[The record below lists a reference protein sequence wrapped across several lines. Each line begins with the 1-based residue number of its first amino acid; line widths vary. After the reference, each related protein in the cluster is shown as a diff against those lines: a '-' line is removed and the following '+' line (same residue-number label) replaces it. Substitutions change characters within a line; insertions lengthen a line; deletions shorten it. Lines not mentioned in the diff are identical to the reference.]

1 MIENGSADIRKL
13 GSLTMR
19 PKYLKYTETH
29 EWVKIEGDT
38 ATIGITDY
46 AVSQLSDLVHIELPE
61 VGEHVEQDASF
72 GEIESVKTVSDLVAP
87 LSGQVLSV
95 NEEVVADVAILSR
108 DPYEEGWLIKLRI
121 KDISEVQT
129 LLSFVDY
136 EEFVESEQEG
146 EEE

>member
-1 MIENGSADIRKL
+1 
-13 GSLTMR
+13 MR